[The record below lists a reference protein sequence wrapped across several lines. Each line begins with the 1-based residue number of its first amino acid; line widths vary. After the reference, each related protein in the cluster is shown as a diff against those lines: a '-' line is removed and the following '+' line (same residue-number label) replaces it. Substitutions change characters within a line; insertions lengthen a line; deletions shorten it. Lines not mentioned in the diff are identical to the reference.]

1 MGRKKRTPEEE
12 ARRALISEL
21 LSTANITSMADI
33 QELFK
38 ETIAEFMENGL
49 ESELEE
55 KLGYSKYDYRQKA
68 ESGSD
73 NSRNGHSKKMLKTS
87 MGSVEIDVP
96 RDRNGEFEPQILKK
110 NQTSISQDI
119 EEKILSMYAKGM
131 TTADIE
137 THIREIYGLEVS
149 DSTVSR
155 ITDKILP
162 IAKEWQQR
170 PLERI
175 YAIVFL
181 DAIHFHV
188 RSEGQIV
195 KKAVYIA
202 IGVNLDGKKD
212 VLGMWVGENESAK
225 FWATVLNNLK
235 NRGVEDI
242 FIACTDNL
250 TGFTA
255 AIEAVF
261 PKTDIQNC
269 IIHQLRNSSKYVS
282 YKDLKALMADLKRVY
297 TAVDEETALSALDDF
312 AAKWDSKYPKISKSW
327 YENWPN
333 LSTYF
338 KFPNELRK
346 LIYTTNAIEGFN
358 RQLRKVTKSKSV
370 FPTDDSLFKM
380 LYLAMMDITKKW
392 TGRRQDW
399 SSIYAQIAIFYE
411 DRLPD

>member
-255 AIEAVF
+255 TIEAVF

-380 LYLAMMDITKKW
+380 LYLAMMDISKKW

>member
-1 MGRKKRTPEEE
+1 MGKRKNRSPEEI
-12 ARRALISEL
+12 ARRAKIREL
-21 LSTANITSMADI
+21 LQESNISSMTDI
-33 QELFK
+33 QKLFK

-49 ESELEE
+49 DAELDEE
-55 KLGYSKYDYRQKA
+55 LGYSRYDYKNKDT
-68 ESGSD
+68 D
-73 NSRNGHSKKMLKTS
+73 NSRNGHSSKTLKTS
-87 MGSVEIDVP
+87 FGEVDIDIP
-96 RDRNGEFEPQILKK
+96 RDRKGEFDPVILKK
-110 NQTSISQDI
+110 NQTSISQDV

-131 TTADIE
+131 TTSDIE
-137 THIREIYGLEVS
+137 THIRDIYGLQIS
-149 DSTVSR
+149 DTTISR

-170 PLERI
+170 PLEPI
-175 YAIVFL
+175 YAVVFL
-181 DAIHFHV
+181 DAIHYHV

-225 FWATVLNNLK
+225 YWASVLNGLR

-250 TGFTA
+250 TGFDA

-261 PKTDIQNC
+261 PQTEIQNC

-282 YKDLKALMADLKRVY
+282 YKDIKALMADLKAVY
-297 TAVDEETALSALDDF
+297 AAVDEGSALDALDIF
-312 AAKWDSKYPKISKSW
+312 AETWDKKYPKISKSW
-327 YENWPN
+327 RENWAN

-338 KFPNELRK
+338 KYPVEVRR
-346 LIYTTNAIEGFN
+346 LIYTTNTIEGFN
-358 RQLRKVTKSKSV
+358 RQLRKVTKSKAV

-380 LYLAMMDITKKW
+380 LYLAMIDITKKW

-399 SSIYAQIAIFYE
+399 GTIHAQLSIYFN
-411 DRLPD
+411 DRMPD